1 MYRQTGNWYLIISAL
16 CIVIL
21 PWCSLSA
28 QQRLD
33 FGFVLGPE
41 LNHITSEAR
50 ETNGDRAL
58 TTGHSGVSVGFV
70 TGAYL
75 EYEIFGGLSLRGGL
89 NYTRKR
95 FNYAV
100 TELRP
105 ESGEVREGN
114 NRVVYTA
121 IEVPFALLYRFH
133 YLPNNDR
140 FIVGVG
146 AVVDRWLGDPQIET
160 PFVAGSAD
168 RDYIQES
175 YRSVNFFVGYD
186 HYISDRFVVGI
197 EPYVSYSPTEFR
209 FDTETLS
216 SNQLQ
221 AGISLRLRF
230 DN

>member
-1 MYRQTGNWYLIISAL
+1 MCRQSGNWYLVFSAL

-33 FGFVLGPE
+33 LGVVLGPE

-50 ETNGDRAL
+50 ESQANGVR
-58 TTGHSGVSVGFV
+58 TTGESGSSVGFV
-70 TGAYL
+70 AGAYL
-75 EYEIFGGLSLRGGL
+75 EYEVFGGLSLRGGL

-100 TELRP
+100 SEQRS
-105 ESGEVREGN
+105 ENEAINYGN

-121 IEVPFALLYRFH
+121 IELPFALLYRFR

-146 AVVDRWLGDPQIET
+146 AVVDRWLGDPQVET
-160 PFVAGSAD
+160 PFVAGGAD

-175 YRSVNFFVGYD
+175 TRSVNFFVGYD
-186 HYISDRFVVGI
+186 HYISDRFIVGV
-197 EPYVSYSPTEFR
+197 EPYISYSPTEFE

>member
-1 MYRQTGNWYLIISAL
+1 M
-16 CIVIL
+16 
-21 PWCSLSA
+21 
-28 QQRLD
+28 
-33 FGFVLGPE
+33 VLGPE
-41 LNHITSEAR
+41 MNYITSEAR
-50 ETNGDRAL
+50 ESSGPTTR
-58 TTGHSGVSVGFV
+58 TTGHDGISVGFV
-70 TGAYL
+70 VGAYL
-75 EYEIFGGLSLRGGL
+75 EYEVFGGLSLRGGL

-100 TELRP
+100 TELTK
-105 ESGEVREGN
+105 ESGESRDGN

-121 IEVPFALLYRFH
+121 IELPFALLYRFR

-160 PFVAGSAD
+160 PFVAGSAN
-168 RDYIQES
+168 RDYIQPS
-175 YRSVNFFVGYD
+175 YRAVNFFVGYD
-186 HYISDRFVVGI
+186 HYLSDRFVLGV

-216 SNQLQ
+216 SNRLQL
-221 AGISLRLRF
+221 GIMLRVRF